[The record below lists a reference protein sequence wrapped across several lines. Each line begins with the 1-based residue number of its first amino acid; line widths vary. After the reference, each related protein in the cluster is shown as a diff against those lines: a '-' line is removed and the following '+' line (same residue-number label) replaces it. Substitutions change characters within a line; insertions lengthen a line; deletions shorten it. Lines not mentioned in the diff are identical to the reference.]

1 MPSSPSRSSAPET
14 TTTSTGRAASL
25 PLSRSRSLG
34 RWQHAGEVA
43 LESVH
48 FKVAE
53 LRCGHCGRLGVRRE
67 LLEVLQSLR
76 AKAGPTRLNSAY
88 RCPQHPSEARK
99 PSFDRR
105 SRVLQ
110 QLPGR
115 LPRKTELP
123 RRLPPTHSVPLHRPA
138 DHRTHFHLGHLQDV
152 ATHSAPVLSVQPI
165 GRGLFP
171 WPSPTAIKR
180 RHAAHPCTCLLYTS
194 RCV

>member
-43 LESVH
+43 LGPSISGCGT
-48 FKVAE
+48 A
-53 LRCGHCGRLGVRRE
+53 LRPLRSPGRPARTVGSDPV
-67 LLEVLQSLR
+67 SS

-88 RCPQHPSEARK
+88 RCPQHPK
-99 PSFDRR
+99 RR
-105 SRVLQ
+105 ASRVSMSVSRTPQ
-110 QLPGR
+110 FQVDFR
-115 LPRKTELP
+115 ERTNSA
-123 RRLPPTHSVPLHRPA
+123 PPSSHPLRPLHRPA

-180 RHAAHPCTCLLYTS
+180 RHAAHPCTT
-194 RCV
+194 RVPQTF